1 MFKAPENVNWKV
13 FSIFIVLVLLN
24 LIFGIA
30 SICLKKEKK
39 IVFRIIG
46 NLLVVSLIAF
56 FVYIAYSVTWC
67 QDYKGYLS
75 IYESGVHKDKGF
87 VLINN
92 FLKERGFDFV
102 KTRTIIYVTSYIL
115 IYTSLTLF
123 KANKN
128 VCFSLYAFY
137 PWCYHAFQTRTCL
150 GFAII
155 MLACT
160 ALLLKGKWKIIGI
173 PVFACLT
180 YCAYTIHASMLL
192 YAVLAVVF
200 LTFKNKN
207 YFAGIGLLITIV
219 LLIIYYNG
227 QNLIVDIIPSE
238 IYVKYFV
245 NNLYSTHIPNIKEFT
260 SLLLGMILMLIS
272 STFSVIAFTGMSNK
286 DDSLEKLIPIENIR
300 MYNNDYHNL
309 KCIFYMI
316 VCVFSLLLI
325 FTVNTDM
332 IRLERNFVIFVYACL
347 TISVRNAKH
356 KFLNPWI
363 ILSIISMLATNYV
376 LLDFSNTWEA
386 GGVEKAFWLFFTYPP
401 VVA

>member
-1 MFKAPENVNWKV
+1 MFSIPENVNWKV
-13 FSIFIVLVLLN
+13 FSIFILLVLLN

-39 IVFRIIG
+39 IVFRIMG

-87 VLINN
+87 VLINS
-92 FLKERGFDFV
+92 FLKEKGFDFV

-115 IYTSLTLF
+115 MFISLTLF

-173 PVFACLT
+173 PIFACLT

-192 YAVLAVVF
+192 YAVLAVV
-200 LTFKNKN
+200 
-207 YFAGIGLLITIV
+207 I
-219 LLIIYYNG
+219 
-227 QNLIVDIIPSE
+227 
-238 IYVKYFV
+238 
-245 NNLYSTHIPNIKEFT
+245 
-260 SLLLGMILMLIS
+260 
-272 STFSVIAFTGMSNK
+272 
-286 DDSLEKLIPIENIR
+286 
-300 MYNNDYHNL
+300 
-309 KCIFYMI
+309 
-316 VCVFSLLLI
+316 
-325 FTVNTDM
+325 
-332 IRLERNFVIFVYACL
+332 
-347 TISVRNAKH
+347 
-356 KFLNPWI
+356 
-363 ILSIISMLATNYV
+363 
-376 LLDFSNTWEA
+376 
-386 GGVEKAFWLFFTYPP
+386 
-401 VVA
+401 